1 MQNDK
6 TRMALYAKQKEY
18 EQQENDTKIAA
29 VIRQITYW
37 RKTQRSNKKI
47 AKFKVE

>member
-1 MQNDK
+1 
-6 TRMALYAKQKEY
+6 MALYDKKRKY
-18 EQQENDTKIAA
+18 EQEENDTKIAA
-29 VIRQITYW
+29 VIRQTTSW